1 MLTPGGSSLVLTEA
15 TLTAESL
22 GMAAALL
29 PDGSVLLAGGLDLE
43 AGGTVTL
50 SSTVQLL
57 SP

>member
-1 MLTPGGSSLVLTEA
+1 VLTPGVGSLVLTDA
-15 TLTAESL
+15 TLPGESL
-22 GMAAALL
+22 GMAAALV

-43 AGGTVTL
+43 AGGTVKL